1 MKRWQI
7 LLTSALVI
15 TVLVFIA
22 IWVIPA
28 YIYHPEGY
36 CTGSRVQVR
45 DCLGYNFW
53 SGIAGSFVTSV
64 LTGSG
69 LWTATFL
76 WWWHHR
82 CDTPGCLRKGKHPTA
97 DQMHKLCR
105 VCHPD
110 HPGHKLSLAE
120 ITELH
125 HEAKRL
131 NRTPRRHDAA

>member
-1 MKRWQI
+1 MRRWPI
-7 LLTSALVI
+7 VLAAALAI
-15 TVLVFIA
+15 AMLAFIA
-22 IWVIPA
+22 VWVIPA

-36 CTGSRVQVR
+36 CAGTRVQVQ

-69 LWTATFL
+69 LWTA
-76 WWWHHR
+76 
-82 CDTPGCLRKGKHPTA
+82 

-110 HPGHKLSLAE
+110 HPGHKLSLTE

-125 HEAKRL
+125 RDAKRL
-131 NRTPRRHDAA
+131 QHTPRRHDAA